1 MCPQT
6 TIDVYYYMCIL
17 ILLQMRT
24 TIYVFH
30 TTVYVYTTY
39 LTCKSMP
46 IGTHFACFTSTKVQI
61 LTQEQQMCH
70 LQPLSVHPGR
80 TVRAVTL
87 SCPLRTMRQVYSV
100 DLLY

>member
-1 MCPQT
+1 
-6 TIDVYYYMCIL
+6 VS
-17 ILLQMRT
+17 
-24 TIYVFH
+24 VSEGE
-30 TTVYVYTTY
+30 YTTY
-39 LTCKSMP
+39 DVRDIQEHADRSSYYVYS
-46 IGTHFACFTSTKVQI
+46 AYKVQI

-87 SCPLRTMRQVYSV
+87 ACPLRTMRQVYSV